1 MTTLYLDIE
10 TLPADW
16 TDEQVDAH
24 ARAAVPGNYSKPE
37 SIAKWIE
44 ENRLEQ
50 WSRTALDWRYARI
63 CAIGM
68 IVEIGHD
75 VQERLCVTLD
85 EHGEGK
91 MLGELDAVLHQY
103 APDTIVGHNVIG
115 FDLPRLHIAAART
128 VPALARR
135 LSEYRGHRHAVV
147 DTMRLAM
154 GSERCRLADL
164 AAALGIE
171 GKSGD
176 GSQVHELWLAGRVDA
191 LAAYCLQDVEVTR
204 NVYRMLTGAGA
215 A

>member
-10 TLPADW
+10 TLPAAW
-16 TDEQVDAH
+16 EDEQIDAH
-24 ARAAVPGNYSKPE
+24 AAASVPGNYTKPE

-44 ENRLEQ
+44 EHRLEQ
-50 WSRTALDWRYARI
+50 WLRTALDWRHARI
-63 CAIGM
+63 CAIGV

-75 VQERLCVTLD
+75 VQERIVIMLD
-85 EHGEGK
+85 EHGERK
-91 MLGELDAVLHQY
+91 MLGELDAIFAQY
-103 APDTIVGHNVIG
+103 APDTIVGHNVVG

-128 VPALARR
+128 LPSLARR
-135 LSEYRGHRHAVV
+135 LSEYRGHRHAVQ

-154 GSERCRLADL
+154 GAERCRLGDL
-164 AAALGIE
+164 ATALGLE

-176 GSQVHELWLAGRVDA
+176 GSQVYELWVEGRKDV

-204 NVYRMLTGAGA
+204 AVYRALVGA

>member
-10 TLPADW
+10 TLPAAW
-16 TDEQVDAH
+16 TDEQIDAH
-24 ARAAVPGNYSKPE
+24 ALASVPGNYTKPE

-44 ENRLEQ
+44 EHRHEAWL
-50 WSRTALDWRYARI
+50 RTALDWRHARI
-63 CAIGM
+63 CAIGV

-75 VQERLCVTLD
+75 VQERIVLMLD
-85 EHGEGK
+85 EHGERK
-91 MLGELDAVLHQY
+91 MLSELNAILQQY
-103 APDTIVGHNVIG
+103 APDTIVGHNVAA

-128 VPALARR
+128 LPSLARR

-154 GSERCRLADL
+154 GAERCRLGDL
-164 AAALGIE
+164 ATALGLE

-176 GSQVHELWLAGRVDA
+176 GSQVYELWSEGRQDA
-191 LAAYCLQDVEVTR
+191 IASYCLQDVEVTR
-204 NVYRMLTGAGA
+204 AVYRALVGA

>member
-10 TLPADW
+10 TLPAAW

-24 ARAAVPGNYSKPE
+24 AAASVPGNYTKPE
-37 SIAKWIE
+37 SVAKWIA
-44 ENRLEQ
+44 ENRQEAWL
-50 WSRTALDWRYARI
+50 RTALDWRHARI
-63 CAIGM
+63 CAIGV

-75 VQERLCVTLD
+75 VQERTVAMLD
-85 EHGEGK
+85 EHGERK
-91 MLGELDAVLHQY
+91 MLAELDAIMEQY

-128 VPALARR
+128 LPSLARR
-135 LSEYRGHRHAVV
+135 LADYRGHRHAVV

-154 GSERCRLADL
+154 GAERCRLGDL
-164 AAALGIE
+164 AIALGLE

-176 GSQVHELWLAGRVDA
+176 GSQVWDLWLAGCRDEI
-191 LAAYCLQDVEVTR
+191 AAYCLQDVEVTR
-204 NVYRMLTGAGA
+204 AVYRALVGA

>member
-10 TLPADW
+10 TLPAAW

-24 ARAAVPGNYSKPE
+24 AAASVPGNYTKPE
-37 SIAKWIE
+37 SVAKWIA
-44 ENRLEQ
+44 ENRQEAWL
-50 WSRTALDWRYARI
+50 RTALDWRHARI
-63 CAIGM
+63 CAIGV

-75 VQERLCVTLD
+75 VQERTVAMLD
-85 EHGEGK
+85 EHGERK
-91 MLGELDAVLHQY
+91 MLAELDVIMEQY

-128 VPALARR
+128 LPSLARR
-135 LSEYRGHRHAVV
+135 LADYRGHRHAVV

-154 GSERCRLADL
+154 GMERCRLGDL
-164 AAALGIE
+164 ALALGLE

-176 GSQVHELWLAGRVDA
+176 GSQVWDLWLAGCRDEI
-191 LAAYCLQDVEVTR
+191 AAYCLQDVEVTR
-204 NVYRMLTGAGA
+204 AVYRALVGA

>member
-10 TLPADW
+10 TLPAAW
-16 TDEQVDAH
+16 TDEQIDAH
-24 ARAAVPGNYSKPE
+24 AAASVPGNYTKPE

-44 ENRLEQ
+44 EHRLEQ
-50 WSRTALDWRYARI
+50 WLRTALDWRHARI
-63 CAIGM
+63 CAIGV

-75 VQERLCVTLD
+75 VQERIVIMLD
-85 EHGEGK
+85 EQGERK
-91 MLGELDAVLHQY
+91 MLGELDAIIQQY
-103 APDTIVGHNVIG
+103 APDTIVGHNVVG

-128 VPALARR
+128 LPSLARR
-135 LSEYRGHRHAVV
+135 LSEYRGHRHAVQ

-154 GSERCRLADL
+154 GAERCRLGDL
-164 AAALGIE
+164 ATALGLE

-176 GSQVHELWLAGRVDA
+176 GSQVYELWVEGRKDV

-204 NVYRMLTGAGA
+204 SVYRALVGA

>member
-10 TLPADW
+10 TLPAAW

-24 ARAAVPGNYSKPE
+24 ALASVPGNYTKPE
-37 SIAKWIE
+37 SIAKWVE
-44 ENRLEQ
+44 EHRMEQ
-50 WSRTALDWRYARI
+50 WLRTALDWRYARI
-63 CAIGM
+63 CCIGV

-75 VQERLCVTLD
+75 VQERIVIMLD
-85 EHGEGK
+85 EHGERK
-91 MLGELDAVLHQY
+91 MLGELDAILVQY
-103 APDTIVGHNVIG
+103 APDTIVGHNIVG
-115 FDLPRLHIAAART
+115 FDLPRLHIAAARNG
-128 VPALARR
+128 VPSLARR

-154 GSERCRLADL
+154 GMERCRLGDL
-164 AAALGIE
+164 AVALGLE

-176 GSQVHELWLAGRVDA
+176 GSQVYELWVEGRKDV

-204 NVYRMLTGAGA
+204 AVYRALVGA

>member
-10 TLPADW
+10 TLPAAW

-24 ARAAVPGNYSKPE
+24 ALASVPGNYTKPD

-44 ENRLEQ
+44 EHRMEQ
-50 WSRTALDWRYARI
+50 WLRTALDWRYARI
-63 CAIGM
+63 CCIGV

-75 VQERLCVTLD
+75 VQERTVIMLD
-85 EHGEGK
+85 EHGERK
-91 MLGELDAVLHQY
+91 MLGELDAILVQY
-103 APDTIVGHNVIG
+103 APDTIVGHNVVG

-128 VPALARR
+128 LPSLARR
-135 LSEYRGHRHAVV
+135 LSEYRGHRHAVQ

-154 GSERCRLADL
+154 GAERCRLGDL
-164 AAALGIE
+164 ATALGLE

-176 GSQVHELWLAGRVDA
+176 GSQVYELWVEGRQDA
-191 LAAYCLQDVEVTR
+191 IAAYCLQDVEVTR
-204 NVYRMLTGAGA
+204 AVYRALVGA

>member
-10 TLPADW
+10 TLPAAW

-24 ARAAVPGNYSKPE
+24 ALASVPGNYTKPE
-37 SIAKWIE
+37 SIAKWVE
-44 ENRLEQ
+44 EHRMEQ
-50 WSRTALDWRYARI
+50 WLRTALDWRYARI
-63 CAIGM
+63 CCIGV

-75 VQERLCVTLD
+75 VQERTVIMLD
-85 EHGEGK
+85 EHDERK
-91 MLGELDAVLHQY
+91 MLGELDAILVQY
-103 APDTIVGHNVIG
+103 APDTIVGHNIVG

-128 VPALARR
+128 LPSLARR
-135 LSEYRGHRHAVV
+135 LSEYRGHRHAVQ

-154 GSERCRLADL
+154 GAERCRLGDL
-164 AAALGIE
+164 ATALGLE

-176 GSQVHELWLAGRVDA
+176 GSQVYELWVEGRKDV

-204 NVYRMLTGAGA
+204 AVYRALVGA

>member
-10 TLPADW
+10 TIPADW
-16 TDEQVDAH
+16 NDEQIDAH
-24 ARAAVPGNYSKPE
+24 AKASVPGNYSKPE

-75 VQERLCVTLD
+75 VQERTVVTLN
-85 EHGEGK
+85 EHGERQ
-91 MLGELDAVLHQY
+91 MLGELDAVLAQY

-115 FDLPRLHIAAART
+115 FDLPRLHIAAARCL
-128 VPALARR
+128 PALARR
-135 LSEYRGHRHAVV
+135 LAEYRGHRHAVQ

-154 GSERCRLADL
+154 GMERCRLADL
-164 AAALGIE
+164 AMALGLE

-176 GSQVHELWLAGRVDA
+176 GSQVHDLWLAGRVDA
-191 LAAYCLQDVEVTR
+191 IAAYCLQDVEVTR

>member
-10 TLPADW
+10 TLPAAW

-24 ARAAVPGNYSKPE
+24 AAASVPGNYTKPE
-37 SIAKWIE
+37 SIAKWVE
-44 ENRLEQ
+44 EHRMEQ
-50 WSRTALDWRYARI
+50 WLRTALDWRYARI
-63 CAIGM
+63 CCIGV

-75 VQERLCVTLD
+75 VQERIVIMLD
-85 EHGEGK
+85 EHGERK
-91 MLGELDAVLHQY
+91 MLGELDAILVQY
-103 APDTIVGHNVIG
+103 APDTIVGHNIVG

-128 VPALARR
+128 LPSLARR
-135 LSEYRGHRHAVV
+135 LSEYRGHRHAVQ

-154 GSERCRLADL
+154 GLERCRLGDL
-164 AAALGIE
+164 ATALGLD

-176 GSQVHELWLAGRVDA
+176 GSQVYELWVEGRKDV

-204 NVYRMLTGAGA
+204 AVYRALVGA

>member
-10 TLPADW
+10 TLPAAW

-24 ARAAVPGNYSKPE
+24 AAASVPGNYTKPE
-37 SIAKWIE
+37 SVAKWIA
-44 ENRLEQ
+44 ENRQEAWL
-50 WSRTALDWRYARI
+50 RTALDWRYARI
-63 CAIGM
+63 CTIGV

-75 VQERLCVTLD
+75 VQERTVAMLD
-85 EHGEGK
+85 EHGERK
-91 MLGELDAVLHQY
+91 MLGELDAILEQY

-128 VPALARR
+128 LPSLARR
-135 LSEYRGHRHAVV
+135 LADYRGHRHAVV

-154 GSERCRLADL
+154 GMERCRLGDL
-164 AAALGIE
+164 ALALGLE

-176 GSQVHELWLAGRVDA
+176 GSQVWDLWLAGCRDEI
-191 LAAYCLQDVEVTR
+191 AAYCLQDVEVTR
-204 NVYRMLTGAGA
+204 AVYRALVGA

>member
-10 TLPADW
+10 TLPAAW

-24 ARAAVPGNYSKPE
+24 ALASVPGNYTKPE
-37 SIAKWIE
+37 SIAKWVE
-44 ENRLEQ
+44 EHRMEQ
-50 WSRTALDWRYARI
+50 WLRTALDWRYARI
-63 CAIGM
+63 CCIGV

-75 VQERLCVTLD
+75 VQERIVIMLD
-85 EHGEGK
+85 EHGERK
-91 MLGELDAVLHQY
+91 MLGELDAILVQY
-103 APDTIVGHNVIG
+103 APDTIVGHNIVG

-128 VPALARR
+128 LPSLARR

-154 GSERCRLADL
+154 GMERCRLGDL
-164 AAALGIE
+164 AVALGLE

-176 GSQVHELWLAGRVDA
+176 GSQVYELWVEGRKDV

-204 NVYRMLTGAGA
+204 AVYRALVGA